1 MIMQYV
7 YITDDGM
14 FLDHPAYDM
23 EESKTMTV
31 GELIEVLKQYP
42 KDAPVF
48 HIYHGGFREI
58 KDFCIGID
66 SNE

>member
-1 MIMQYV
+1 MQYV
-7 YITDDGM
+7 YITDDGA

-23 EESKTMTV
+23 EGSETLTV

-48 HIYHGGFREI
+48 HIYLGGFREI